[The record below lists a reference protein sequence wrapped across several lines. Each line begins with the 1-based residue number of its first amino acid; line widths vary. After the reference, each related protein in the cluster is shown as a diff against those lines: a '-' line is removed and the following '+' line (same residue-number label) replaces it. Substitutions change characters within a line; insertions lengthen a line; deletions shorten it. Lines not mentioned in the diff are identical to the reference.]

1 MEEEGIM
8 LPCVSVPRFLYGDTT
23 SGNGGLEGNGVWEK
37 MKRFIVSF
45 WITLLMITAAMTA
58 LAADEAGIIAE
69 GDCGGY
75 GADVRWALSTD
86 GTLTISGTGPMADYW
101 SDDSIPWSPYRG
113 QIRTVEI
120 EAGVT
125 SIGNRAF
132 SGCSGLTSVTI
143 SGSVTSIGGYAF
155 SGCSG
160 LTSVTIPESVTS
172 IGNSAF
178 YRCGIRR
185 VDYLG
190 TIASWCAI
198 QFGPDG
204 QPLVSAPNGG
214 QLYISGQL
222 ITDIVIPE
230 GITSIGAWAFA
241 GVKNLISV
249 VIPEGV
255 TSIGDYAFSGC
266 SGLTSVTIPESVTSI
281 RNGTFY
287 GCSGLT
293 SVVIPDSVTSI
304 GNGAFADCSGLM
316 DVAIPEGVTSIGTGA
331 FERCSGLT
339 NVTIPSSVISIGD
352 FAFSDLVSAEFLG
365 DAPTVG
371 GAPFRRDYV
380 TPGRFCIYYHSGTSG
395 WTSPTWNGYP
405 SACLEVGDD
414 YSTLNGDNRNQQNIL
429 FTLNETGKTATVGY
443 ASDYY
448 KNTSGYTGAGNGI
461 VVIPDTV
468 TKDGVSYRV
477 IGIEQ
482 RAFSDNL
489 FVREVVLGAN
499 LSSIQPSAFS
509 GCSNFSAF
517 RLGTST
523 RYSVED
529 GVLYDYGKYQLYIY
543 PAGKPDAAFRVPDS
557 VTDIAREAFAT
568 AAKLQT
574 VVVPDTVLS
583 IGRGAFAGCN
593 GLVSMTLPFIGSSRE
608 DDLPFLELFYSNAP
622 TYGEPQTKNL
632 REIVITDEGLKGRDF
647 LDSSSQFSYIWAIES
662 ITLPA
667 CPAEIPEGS
676 FSGCRSLK
684 NLYFTEGGPVMTD
697 GVLVIPDHVTAIRN
711 IAFAQC
717 NGITE
722 VYLPAATTALN
733 SGTWSQ
739 TTAFE
744 GCNGLQRFVV
754 AEGNPAYSSDKW
766 GVLFNKDKTELLQY
780 PSDRQWPYY
789 NVPDS
794 VNSIWQFAFQNCGNL
809 INLYIPFATVGMS
822 NFMYN
827 CPSTSLCVYRGSP
840 AAQYA
845 AANNLSYWFLDNYTL
860 QRIYIHTLPEDTVF
874 VMGEEDF
881 SGLYV
886 VGDYGG
892 RELQMDTYTLTYD
905 PYLAGPQ
912 MVTVSNGDKTAQ
924 FEITLL
930 ESGTERIDL
939 GPLEV
944 GEGQVAFGAVYAGG
958 RMLLAQNAE
967 VFSGHAYLIVP
978 KWARDQMTEA
988 KIFLL
993 RTGTF
998 TPV

>member
-1 MEEEGIM
+1 M

-23 SGNGGLEGNGVWEK
+23 SGNGSLAGNGVWEK

-45 WITLLMITAAMTA
+45 WIALLMIAAATTA
-58 LAADEAGIIAE
+58 LAADAAGIIAE

-75 GADVRWALSTD
+75 GADVRWSLSTD
-86 GTLTISGTGPMADYW
+86 GTLTISGTGQMADYW
-101 SDDSIPWSPYRG
+101 SGDLPPWSVYRG

-125 SIGNRAF
+125 SIGNSAF
-132 SGCSGLTSVTI
+132 SGCSGLTNVTI
-143 SGSVTSIGGYAF
+143 SGSVTSIGG
-155 SGCSG
+155 S
-160 LTSVTIPESVTS
+160 T
-172 IGNSAF
+172 
-178 YRCGIRR
+178 
-185 VDYLG
+185 
-190 TIASWCAI
+190 
-198 QFGPDG
+198 
-204 QPLVSAPNGG
+204 
-214 QLYISGQL
+214 
-222 ITDIVIPE
+222 
-230 GITSIGAWAFA
+230 
-241 GVKNLISV
+241 
-249 VIPEGV
+249 
-255 TSIGDYAFSGC
+255 FSGC

-281 RNGTFY
+281 RNSAFYGCGIRRVDYLGTVASWCAIYFEGDGQPLASNRNGGQLY
-287 GCSGLT
+287 IGGQLITDIVIPEGITSIGNYTFAGVKDLTSVIIPTGVTNIGSGAFAGCSGLISVAIPESVISIGSGAFSGCSGLT
-293 SVVIPDSVTSI
+293 SVT
-304 GNGAFADCSGLM
+304 
-316 DVAIPEGVTSIGTGA
+316 IPEGVTSIGGVA
-331 FERCSGLT
+331 FSGCSGLT
-339 NVTIPSSVISIGD
+339 RVNIPAGVTSIEAYTFSGCSGLVGVVIPAGVTSIGD
-352 FAFSDLVSAEFLG
+352 QAFYDCQNLVSAEFLG
-365 DAPTVG
+365 DAPTVEFAVFG
-371 GAPFRRDYV
+371 YV
-380 TPGRFCIYYHSGTSG
+380 PATPGRFCIYYHSGTSG

-405 SACLEVGDD
+405 SACVEMGDD
-414 YSTLNGDNRNQQNIL
+414 YSTLNEDNRNQQNIL

-443 ASDYY
+443 ASSYY
-448 KNTSGYTGAGNGI
+448 YGNAGYTGAGNGI

-543 PAGKPDAAFRVPDS
+543 PAGKPDAVFRVPDS

-608 DDLPFLELFYSNAP
+608 DNLPFSELFNGS
-622 TYGEPQTKNL
+622 TSVSGEPQTKNL
-632 REIVITDEGLKGRDF
+632 REVVITEESLKGRDF
-647 LDSSSQFSYIWAIES
+647 SGNTGQPSYIWSIES

-684 NLYFTEGGPVMTD
+684 NLYFTEGGAAMTD

-711 IAFAQC
+711 VAFAQC

-722 VYLPAATTALN
+722 VYLPTATTALN

-739 TTAFE
+739 TTAFG
-744 GCNGLQRFVV
+744 GCDGLQKFVV
-754 AEGNPAYSSDKW
+754 AEDNPAYSSDKW
-766 GVLFNKDKTELLQY
+766 GVLFNKDKTQLLQY

-794 VNSIWQFAFQNCGNL
+794 VRVIWPYAFQNCGNL
-809 INLYIPFATVGMS
+809 INLYIPATVSGMS
-822 NFMYN
+822 DNCVAN

-860 QRIYIHTLPEDTVF
+860 QGIYIHTLPEETVF
-874 VMGEEDF
+874 VMGQEDF

-886 VGDYGG
+886 VGNYGG
-892 RELQMDTYTLTYD
+892 KELQMDTYTLTYD

-967 VFSGHAYLIVP
+967 VFNGHAYLIVP
-978 KWARDQMTEA
+978 AWARDQMTEA
-988 KIFLL
+988 KVFLL
-993 RTGTF
+993 KAATF
-998 TPV
+998 MPV